1 MAPLPKRK
9 ISRGRQHRRRSHM
22 ALGRPKLVACPQCH
36 ELRFPHHI
44 CPSCG
49 SYKGAEVI
57 EMKKKE
63 KKE

>member
-9 ISRGRQHRRRSHM
+9 ISKGRQHRRRNHL
-22 ALGRPKLVACPQCH
+22 ALTRPNLVSCPQCH
-36 ELRFPHHI
+36 ALRSPHRI

-49 SYKGAEVI
+49 SYKGSEVI